1 MRVVSCVVYQWS
13 ISILKSVGFLG
24 LISLLEFT
32 GVKNSFAGIA
42 AVSPLTIFA
51 VSTYS
56 EAIAVRGLSACWWH
70 IQWCSL
76 CNLGWRGE
84 LHISGCFLLCQCHFA
99 GRGPRLQRSILKQ
112 SGQGR
117 CRLYCCAQLRGQNRR
132 FLRKKP
138 RVELAFLVDSIIF
151 FI

>member
-42 AVSPLTIFA
+42 GVSPLTIFA

-56 EAIAVRGLSACWWH
+56 EANAPRSLSMLVTHPVVR
-70 IQWCSL
+70 SL
-76 CNLGWRGE
+76 
-84 LHISGCFLLCQCHFA
+84 
-99 GRGPRLQRSILKQ
+99 
-112 SGQGR
+112 
-117 CRLYCCAQLRGQNRR
+117 
-132 FLRKKP
+132 
-138 RVELAFLVDSIIF
+138 
-151 FI
+151 